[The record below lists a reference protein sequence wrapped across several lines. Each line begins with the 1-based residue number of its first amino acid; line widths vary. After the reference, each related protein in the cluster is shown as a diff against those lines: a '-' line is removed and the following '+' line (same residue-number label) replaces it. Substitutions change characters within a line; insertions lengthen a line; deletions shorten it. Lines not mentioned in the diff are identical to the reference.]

1 MPAMLSAWLRISDQH
16 RFNMIKVVKRHA
28 DENPGAFLDAEV
40 KVIHVSMRC
49 LHFIHVAGAF
59 TGLVN

>member
-1 MPAMLSAWLRISDQH
+1 
-16 RFNMIKVVKRHA
+16 MIKVVKRHA